1 MAYYILVTGV
11 SRPYAASAL
20 VSYELRSDGPPDVMI
35 ENGTL
40 SVPFADPSVGAAA
53 RRQSMRETPVA
64 SFKGILDRATT
75 GDADF
80 AALSTAL
87 AGFRY
92 PPAP

>member
-40 SVPFADPSVGAAA
+40 SVPFADPSVGAA
-53 RRQSMRETPVA
+53 RRQSMRETLVA

>member
-20 VSYELRSDGPPDVMI
+20 V
-35 ENGTL
+35 
-40 SVPFADPSVGAAA
+40 PFADPSVGAAA
-53 RRQSMRETPVA
+53 RRQSMRETLVA